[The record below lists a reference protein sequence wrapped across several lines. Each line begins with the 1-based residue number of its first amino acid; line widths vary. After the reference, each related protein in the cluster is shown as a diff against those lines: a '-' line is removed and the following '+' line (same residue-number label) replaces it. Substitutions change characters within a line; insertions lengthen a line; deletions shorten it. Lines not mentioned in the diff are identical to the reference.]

1 MKFNEKLDSWDKC
14 QNYISFE
21 YLNRIKNKI
30 STPSNKQKTKQEL
43 INVLGVINATA
54 LNDLLY
60 FFR

>member
-1 MKFNEKLDSWDKC
+1 M
-14 QNYISFE
+14 
-21 YLNRIKNKI
+21 

>member
-1 MKFNEKLDSWDKC
+1 M
-14 QNYISFE
+14 
-21 YLNRIKNKI
+21 

-43 INVLGVINATA
+43 INVIGVINA